1 MASEQATPPRLVSLD
16 QFRGYTVVGMLL
28 VNFLGSF
35 AVCPRVLKHT
45 HDYLSYADTIM
56 PQFLFAVGFAMRLS
70 LGRRLQAEG
79 SGAIFRR
86 MAKRLLGL
94 ALVALVVYTVGRR
107 AETWEALVQLGAWG
121 AIEEPLKRHWFQTLM
136 HIAVTSLWV
145 LPVIHSNSAVRLL
158 WMLGSA
164 ALHVALSHWFNF
176 VWVNTPPNGIDGG
189 PLGFLTW
196 TIPTIVGTLA
206 CDLLVNPSDVSQ
218 VRSPLLGRAALMAIG
233 LMSLG
238 YVFSCGT
245 RYYDVPESEQ
255 VSLQQ
260 EKLAVHPVIPSP
272 EQVQHKRAEGHLR
285 AWLAEPPFV
294 APPSI
299 TERKWNY
306 WMMSQRSGSLSY
318 LTFAAGFALFVYL
331 LFFVACD
338 SWGWRLAFFKTFG
351 TNALLAYV
359 VHDQVADAIKPFIP
373 GDAPA
378 WYVLAGLMVFFWI
391 TWLFVRSFEKRGM
404 FLRV

>member
-1 MASEQATPPRLVSLD
+1 MVGEQATPPRLVSLD

-35 AVCPRVLKHT
+35 AACPRVLKHT

-79 SGAIFRR
+79 SGAMFRR
-86 MAKRLLGL
+86 VAKRLLGL
-94 ALVALVVYTVGRR
+94 VLVALVVYTVGRR
-107 AETWEALVQLGAWG
+107 AETWEALVQLGTWG

-136 HIAVTSLWV
+136 HIAVTSLWI
-145 LPVIHSNSAVRLL
+145 LPVIHCSPAVRLL
-158 WMLGSA
+158 WMSGSA
-164 ALHVALSHWFNF
+164 ALHVGLSHWFNF

-206 CDLLVNPSDVSQ
+206 CDLLVCPPGTPQ
-218 VRSPLLGRAALMAIG
+218 LRSPLWGRAALVAVCLMA
-233 LMSLG
+233 LG
-238 YVFSCGT
+238 YAFSCGT
-245 RYYDVPESEQ
+245 RFYDVPPSYQ
-255 VSLQQ
+255 ASLQQ
-260 EKLAVHPVIPSP
+260 QKLAADPIMPSR
-272 EQVQHKRAEGHLR
+272 EQVQNKRAEENLT

-294 APPSI
+294 APPDASG
-299 TERKWNY
+299 RQWNY

-338 SWGWRLAFFKTFG
+338 VWGWQLAFFKTFG

-359 VHDQVADAIKPFIP
+359 VHDQVGDAVKPFIP

-378 WYVLAGLMVFFWI
+378 WYVIAGLTLFFWI